1 MAQRAPPAAAIDRTG
16 AQRLGA
22 APAIPAA
29 HRDLGRW
36 RMLIAI
42 IAIGIAV
49 ARLIDARA
57 AGAVAGRKRVLVAV
71 FDNRTGDTTL
81 QSLGRMTQ
89 DWIAQGILRMN
100 LVDLVDPR
108 AVFVQGR
115 TAAGAAVD
123 PVTLARRTGA
133 TMVISGSYYRTG
145 DTLLAA
151 GVGAGCACRADRAR
165 RRPDPVQRRDPDC
178 RAR

>member
-1 MAQRAPPAAAIDRTG
+1 M
-16 AQRLGA
+16 
-22 APAIPAA
+22 
-29 HRDLGRW
+29 
-36 RMLIAI
+36 
-42 IAIGIAV
+42 
-49 ARLIDARA
+49 
-57 AGAVAGRKRVLVAV
+57 LVAV

-115 TAAGAAVD
+115 TATGAAVD

-133 TMVISGSYYRTG
+133 AMVISGSYYRTG
-145 DTLLAA
+145 GHAASA
-151 GVGAGCACRADRAR
+151 GVDTGCARRPDRAR
-165 RRPDPVQRRDPDC
+165 RGPDPVQGRDPDC